1 MTPKRSDST
10 PKRSDIN
17 VEFRKTK
24 RSVERRRDEKVD
36 KKINLNE
43 HKREFNSRLDILEKM

>member
-10 PKRSDIN
+10 PKRSDFN
-17 VEFRKTK
+17 EFRKTK